1 MPETGTVESEA
12 TYKKISAHVD
22 RWLELH
28 KGETFDLDTICRQL
42 EIREREHR
50 NLITIKL
57 AYEVKK
63 LRLEKN
69 SKLYRYIDTTIKEI
83 DWVNA
88 SAGDTLDLSWPYG
101 REDGS
106 QFGFDGRA
114 IISPGDVVVIAGVS
128 NMGKTA
134 FCLNLLWE
142 NFDKF
147 PCVLMGNE
155 YKPAK
160 FKRRVSR
167 MTWAEPLKE
176 DGTPKFKLIERHEG
190 WKDIIEPDSI
200 NIIDWINLGDNFYQI
215 GKIIEGIQ
223 EKLRNGIVVVSL
235 QKGDDRDLAIGGQY
249 TEHLSSVYL
258 TVDFERITV
267 RKIKEWKDWNPNK
280 SIFGFQL
287 VDGGTK
293 FSNIRPIKK
302 CPKCWAVKPKCD
314 TCDNCN
320 KGWIDA

>member
-1 MPETGTVESEA
+1 MPETDIQQDMR
-12 TYKKISAHVD
+12 YKKAAALVD
-22 RWLELH
+22 DYVEIH
-28 KGETFDLDTICRQL
+28 KGETFNLDDICRHS
-42 EIREREHR
+42 EISSREGRR
-50 NLITIKL
+50 LIAIKL
-57 AYEVKK
+57 SYDVKHGK
-63 LRLEKN
+63 LEKTN
-69 SKLYRYIDTTIKEI
+69 KYYRVIDKNVKYI

-88 SAGDTLDLSWPYG
+88 SVGDTLDLSWPYG
-101 REDGS
+101 RDDGS

-114 IISPGDVVVIAGVS
+114 VISPGDVIVIAGVS

-147 PCVLMGNE
+147 SCVLMGNE

-167 MTWAEPLKE
+167 MDWADPLKE

-267 RKIKEWKDWNPNK
+267 RKVKEWKDWNPNK
-280 SIFGFQL
+280 AIYGFSL
-287 VDGGTK
+287 ADGGTK
-293 FSNIRPIKK
+293 FCNIRPIKK